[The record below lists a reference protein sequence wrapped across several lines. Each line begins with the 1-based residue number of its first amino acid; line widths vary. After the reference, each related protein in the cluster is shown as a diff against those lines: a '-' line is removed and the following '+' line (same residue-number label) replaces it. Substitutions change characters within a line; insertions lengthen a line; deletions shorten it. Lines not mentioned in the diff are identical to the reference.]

1 MMHGK
6 LCSPCIVVD
15 NDDDDDDADDDH
27 DDDEEDDD
35 IMLSSTTYR
44 YCLVKGSPEAIKHLL
59 IPGSEPSWYSQTYET
74 LARRGLR
81 VLALAFKR
89 VSSSPS
95 SSSDTMAAFI
105 NSGRS
110 PQDQPRSW
118 VESDLLFGGFIAF
131 ECKIRADS
139 GIVMRALIQADHKVS
154 GWVDGWIDR

>member
-6 LCSPCIVVD
+6 LCSACIVVD
-15 NDDDDDDADDDH
+15 D
-27 DDDEEDDD
+27 DDD

-89 VSSSPS
+89 VSSS
-95 SSSDTMAAFI
+95 SSSDTKTAFI
-105 NSGRS
+105 SSGIS

-154 GWVDGWIDR
+154 GWVDGWMER

>member
-1 MMHGK
+1 M
-6 LCSPCIVVD
+6 
-15 NDDDDDDADDDH
+15 
-27 DDDEEDDD
+27 
-35 IMLSSTTYR
+35 
-44 YCLVKGSPEAIKHLL
+44 KGSPEAIKHLL

-95 SSSDTMAAFI
+95 SSSSSDTKAAFAS
-105 NSGRS
+105 SGIS
-110 PQDQPRSW
+110 PQDQPRGW